1 MRRAL
6 AIVLPLHR
14 VPGLPRALLL
24 AELSYSLL
32 LVTGNR
38 VPAPVLSA
46 LQLFVRF

>member
-14 VPGLPRALLL
+14 VSGLPWALLL

-46 LQLFVRF
+46 LQLFLRF